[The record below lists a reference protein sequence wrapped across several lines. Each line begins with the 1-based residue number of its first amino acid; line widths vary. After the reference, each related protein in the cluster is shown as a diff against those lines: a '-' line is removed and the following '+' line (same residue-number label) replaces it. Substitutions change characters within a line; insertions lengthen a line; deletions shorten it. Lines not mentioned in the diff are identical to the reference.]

1 MISQKS
7 LAPNRRIASRPSSKT
22 PTSRTKRMTKGRWL
36 ALTMAVLFVGAGV
49 IWVIGHF
56 WKDTRMTDVIELQQ
70 KLLDPSLSAEDRQSI
85 QDQVHQRMQSLM
97 PELQKKAADG
107 AMVFMQLMIGH
118 MSQVLAL
125 PADKRMAAIDEDLD
139 NPMSRMFGGGNRGGD
154 RSGQAKSSSGW
165 PGPQSTDGQ
174 RNAFRNQMLSSIPAD
189 SRAQFQN
196 YRQLMQ
202 ARAIQRGIT
211 MPGGGPR

>member
-1 MISQKS
+1 MISPKS
-7 LAPNRRIASRPSSKT
+7 LAPNSRITSRPLSKPPSS
-22 PTSRTKRMTKGRWL
+22 RAKRMTKDRWL
-36 ALTMAVLFVGAGV
+36 ALTVAVLFAGAGLV
-49 IWVIGHF
+49 CIIGHF
-56 WKDTRMTDVIELQQ
+56 WKDTRMADVIQLRE

-85 QDQVHQRMQSLM
+85 QGQVQQRMQSLM

-107 AMVFMQLMIGH
+107 GMVFLQLMIGH

-125 PADKRMAAIDEDLD
+125 PDDKRIAAMDRDLD
-139 NPMSRMFGGGNRGGD
+139 TMSKMFGGGKGGGD
-154 RSGQAKSSSGW
+154 RSGQTKGSSGW
-165 PGPQSTDGQ
+165 PGPQSTDAQ

-202 ARAIQRGIT
+202 ARAIQRGINI
-211 MPGGGPR
+211 PGGGPR